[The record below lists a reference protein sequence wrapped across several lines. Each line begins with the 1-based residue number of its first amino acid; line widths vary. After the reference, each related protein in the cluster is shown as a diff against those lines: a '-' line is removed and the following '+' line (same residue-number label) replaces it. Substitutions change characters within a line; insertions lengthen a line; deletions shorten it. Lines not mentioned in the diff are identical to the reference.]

1 MERLQHI
8 AVELRDHV
16 PFTAFGASSGVAIA
30 GAMYLLR
37 AETMIDLSWKAFH
50 IFHPLHLLLS
60 AIVTSAMFRRHGG
73 EILSAVGVG
82 AVGSIGICMM
92 SDVIIPYLGGS
103 LLGVEMT
110 LHIDLLEHP
119 QFVVVPTLAG
129 AAIGAATRLWTKCPH
144 AAHVMISTLASLF
157 YLTAFGVTDWILK
170 LPFVF
175 VLLFVAVWLPCCT
188 SDIVFPLSFAGRTR
202 HY

>member
-1 MERLQHI
+1 MGRLRHI
-8 AVELRDHV
+8 AVELKDHA

-30 GAMYLLR
+30 GAMHLLR
-37 AETMIDLSWKAFH
+37 AETVIDLSWKAFH
-50 IFHPLHLLLS
+50 IFLPLHLLLS
-60 AIVTSAMFRRHGG
+60 AIVTSAMFRHHGG
-73 EILSAVGVG
+73 GILSAVGVG
-82 AVGSIGICMM
+82 AVGSIGICMI

-103 LLGVEMT
+103 LLGARMT
-110 LHIDLLEHP
+110 LHVDLVEDTSL
-119 QFVVVPTLAG
+119 VIVPTIAG

-157 YLTAFGVTDWILK
+157 YLTAFGVADWIPK
-170 LPFVF
+170 LPFMF

-188 SDIVFPLSFAGRTR
+188 SDIVFPLLFARRTR

>member
-1 MERLQHI
+1 MGRLRHI
-8 AVELRDHV
+8 AIELRDHA

-30 GAMYLLR
+30 VAMDLLC
-37 AETMIDLSWKAFH
+37 AEVMVDLSWKAFH
-50 IFHPLHLLLS
+50 IFLSLHLLLS

-73 EILSAVGVG
+73 GILSAVGVG

-92 SDVIIPYLGGS
+92 SDVVIPYLGGS

-119 QFVVVPTLAG
+119 QFVIVPTLSG

-157 YLTAFGVTDWILK
+157 YLTAFGVADWIPK

-188 SDIVFPLSFAGRTR
+188 SDIVFPLLFAKRTR
-202 HY
+202 H

>member
-1 MERLQHI
+1 MGRLRHI
-8 AVELRDHV
+8 AIELRDHA
-16 PFTAFGASSGVAIA
+16 PFTAFGASSGAAIA
-30 GAMYLLR
+30 GAMYLPR

-60 AIVTSAMFRRHGG
+60 AIVTAAMFRRHGG
-73 EILSAVGVG
+73 GILSAVSIG
-82 AVGSIGICMM
+82 AAGSVGICMM
-92 SDVIIPYLGGS
+92 SDVVIPYLGGS

-119 QFVVVPTLAG
+119 QFVVVPILAG
-129 AAIGAATRLWTKCPH
+129 AAIGAATRLWTRCPH

-157 YLTAFGVTDWILK
+157 YLTAFGVADWIPK

-188 SDIVFPLSFAGRTR
+188 SDIVFPLSFAKRF
-202 HY
+202 